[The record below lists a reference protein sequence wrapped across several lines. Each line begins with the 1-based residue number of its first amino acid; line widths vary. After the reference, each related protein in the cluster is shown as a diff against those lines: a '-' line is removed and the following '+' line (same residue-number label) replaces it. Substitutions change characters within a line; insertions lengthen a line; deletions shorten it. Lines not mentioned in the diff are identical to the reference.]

1 MRVFKTVRQ
10 NMLEASLWVLIE
22 NSFDAITNIGIV
34 EFFNAAGTALCELS
48 FDNYQIAPTATGNAI
63 LRFISI
69 DGSYILKGTAHTS
82 GIVSSFKIKGTDPL
96 PVPVE
101 DYIITGTVGNL
112 TSSADLRFNI
122 TNWSD
127 TTFITIENFDIIIP
141 EGV

>member
-34 EFFNAAGTALCELS
+34 EFFDSGGNPLCELS

-82 GIVSSFKIKGTDPL
+82 GIVSSFKILGKSVTIPI
-96 PVPVE
+96 PE

-112 TSSADLRFNI
+112 ASSADLRFNI
-122 TNWSD
+122 TDWSN
-127 TTFITIENFDIIIP
+127 TTFVTIENFDIIIP
-141 EGV
+141 EGI